1 MTWGTSPWGAVPWGV
16 QGFAALPSPAAF
28 TAATQDSVCDV
39 VFLVELQPATGAT
52 ATVERKSLTWG
63 TYAWGTLPYPQ
74 PAPPS
79 IRIDWSDRD
88 WTSRPDDTRA
98 NVHFEGRVEPPQFDR
113 SIPIVP
119 GSGRAAVSIGELV
132 AVNADGV
139 YDSYPDAYAIDAT
152 PVRVAVL
159 PKRSSR
165 YAEAATVFAGQGLD
179 WWADGSLHVRM
190 RDAGYLLDVDLLGT
204 YKGTG
209 GADGGTE
216 LAAKPIRQTYGLC
229 RGVSG
234 DLVDP
239 AKLIFR
245 FHDRLAAGVDA
256 VYIKG
261 APLSWDGSV
270 YTSYAAIAAAS
281 VPAGKFAVW
290 LGADGSGWR
299 LNADYGDGTVTAD
312 VRGDAVGG
320 YVSDT
325 AGVIR
330 RLLERGVL
338 TSSLALSSFA
348 SMAAYLPGVIGYH
361 VASQKDISAA
371 ATEVAVAAAAWWGD
385 AGDGLLSVGRLAAPV
400 GGGLAFGPEQIVGEV
415 EPMALPDD
423 IGPCVWRVEAGYR
436 RNWTPLSGADI
447 APVPTIATEARRQE
461 LADQSRRAAVGLV
474 ERQARNQLAK
484 TLTLDTLFDA
494 EADANTLCNN
504 LLTLYAAG
512 RRYYRVPVG
521 MAGYLPRL
529 GDTISVTWPRWGLA
543 GGKPLRVVGQRAQ
556 GRRVDL
562 LCFG

>member
-1 MTWGTSPWGAVPWGV
+1 MR
-16 QGFAALPSPAAF
+16 GFAALPSPAAF
-28 TAATQDSVCDV
+28 TAATQDSVCDA
-39 VFLVELQPATGAT
+39 VFLVEMQPATGAT
-52 ATVERKSLTWG
+52 ATVESKSLTWG
-63 TYAWGTLPYPQ
+63 TYPWGTLPYAQ

-79 IRIDWSDRD
+79 IRLDWSDRD
-88 WTSRPDDTRA
+88 WTSRPDDGRA
-98 NVHFEGRVEPPQFDR
+98 NIHFEGRVEPPQFDR

-132 AVNADGV
+132 AVNADGI

-165 YAEAATVFAGQGLD
+165 YSEAATVFQGQGLD

-190 RDAGYLLDVDLLGT
+190 RDAGYLLDVPLLTLYG
-204 YKGTG
+204 GTG
-209 GADGGTE
+209 GADGGAE
-216 LAAKPIRQTYGLC
+216 LAGKPIRQTYGLC

-234 DLVDP
+234 DLVD
-239 AKLIFR
+239 AARLIYR
-245 FHDRLAAGVDA
+245 CHDRLMQAVDA

-261 APLSWDGSV
+261 APVTWNGTTYS
-270 YTSYAAIAAAS
+270 SYAALAAAS
-281 VPAGKFAVW
+281 VASGQYAKW
-290 LGADGSGWR
+290 LGSDGSGWR
-299 LNADYGDGTVTAD
+299 LGTGPDGTPTAD

-330 RLLERGVL
+330 RLLERGVP
-338 TSSLALSSFA
+338 TSALALSSFA
-348 SMAAYLPGVIGYH
+348 SMAGYLPGVIGYH
-361 VASQKDISAA
+361 VAAQKDISAA

-400 GGGLAFGPEQIVGEV
+400 GGGLSFGEEQILAEP
-415 EPMALPDD
+415 EPMALPGA

-436 RNWTPLSGADI
+436 RNWTPLSGTDI
-447 APVPTIATEARRQE
+447 APVPTIATEQRRQE
-461 LADQSRRAAVGLV
+461 LADQSRRTAVGLV
-474 ERQARNQLAK
+474 ERQARNQLAQP
-484 TLTLDTLFDA
+484 LTVETLFDN
-494 EADANTLCNN
+494 ETDAATLCNN

-543 GGKPLRVVGQRAQ
+543 GGRALRVVGQRAQ

>member
-1 MTWGTSPWGAVPWGV
+1 MTWGTYPAGTVPWGV
-16 QGFAALPSPAAF
+16 QGFAALPSPASF
-28 TAATQDSVCDV
+28 TAATQDSVCDA
-39 VFLVELQPATGAT
+39 VFLIELQPATGAT
-52 ATVERKSLTWG
+52 ATVERKPLVQG
-63 TYAWGTLPYPQ
+63 TYAWGTLPYAQ

-79 IRIDWSDRD
+79 IRIDLSDRD
-88 WTSRPDDTRA
+88 WTSRPDDGRA
-98 NVHFEGRVEPPQFDR
+98 NVHFEGRCEPPQFDR

-132 AVNADGV
+132 AVNADGA

-165 YAEAATVFAGQGLD
+165 YGEAATVFAGQGLD

-190 RDAGYLLDVDLLGT
+190 RDAGYLLDVPLLALYG
-204 YKGTG
+204 GTG
-209 GADGGTE
+209 GADGGAE
-216 LAAKPIRQTYGLC
+216 LAGKPIRQTYGLC
-229 RGVSG
+229 RGVTG
-234 DLVDP
+234 DLVSSGL
-239 AKLIFR
+239 LIYR
-245 FHDRLAAGVDA
+245 CHDRLAFWIYA
-256 VYIKG
+256 VYISG
-261 APLSWDGSV
+261 APLTWDGV
-270 YTSYAAIAAAS
+270 VHASYAAVAAAT
-281 VPAGKFAVW
+281 VPAGKFTIW

-299 LNADYGDGTVTAD
+299 LGSSPGGTVTAD
-312 VRGDAVGG
+312 VGGDAVGG

-330 RLLERGVL
+330 RLLERGVP
-338 TSSLALSSFA
+338 TASLALSSFA

-361 VASQKDISAA
+361 VSSQKDISAA
-371 ATEVAVAAAAWWGD
+371 ATEVAVAAACWWGD

-400 GGGLAFGPEQIVGEV
+400 GGGLAFGPEQIVAEV
-415 EPMALPDD
+415 EPMALPDA

-436 RNWTPLSGADI
+436 RNWTPLQGTDI
-447 APVPTIATEARRQE
+447 APVPTIATEERRQQ

-484 TLTLDTLFDA
+484 PLTLETLFDS
-494 EADANTLCNN
+494 EADAAALCNN

-529 GDTISVTWPRWGLA
+529 GDTISVTWPRYGLA
-543 GGKPLRVVGQRAQ
+543 GGKALRVVGQRAQ
-556 GRRVDL
+556 GRKVDL

>member
-1 MTWGTSPWGAVPWGV
+1 MTWGAYPAGTVPWGV
-16 QGFAALPSPAAF
+16 RGFAALPSPASF
-28 TAATQDSVCDV
+28 TAATQDSVCDA
-39 VFLVELQPATGAT
+39 VFLVEAQPATGAT
-52 ATVERKSLTWG
+52 AVVERKPLTWG
-63 TYAWGTLPYPQ
+63 TFAWGTLPYPQ

-79 IRIDWSDRD
+79 LRLDWSDRD
-88 WTSRPDDTRA
+88 WTSRPDDDRP
-98 NVHFEGRVEPPQFDR
+98 NVHFEGRCEAPQFDR

-132 AVNADGV
+132 AVNADGI

-165 YAEAATVFAGQGLD
+165 YSEAATVFQGQGLD

-190 RDAGYLLDVDLLGT
+190 RDAGYLLDVPLLALYG
-204 YKGTG
+204 GTG
-209 GADGGTE
+209 GADGGAE
-216 LAAKPIRQTYGLC
+216 LAGKPIRQTYGLC

-234 DLVDP
+234 DLVSSSL
-239 AKLIFR
+239 LIYR
-245 FHDRLAAGVDA
+245 CHDRLMQAVDA

-261 APLSWDGSV
+261 APVTWNGTTYS
-270 YTSYAAIAAAS
+270 SYAALAAAS
-281 VPAGKFAVW
+281 VASGQYAKW
-290 LGADGSGWR
+290 LGSDGSGWR
-299 LNADYGDGTVTAD
+299 LGTGPDGTPTAD

-330 RLLERGVL
+330 RLLERGVPT
-338 TSSLALSSFA
+338 TSLMLSSFA

-361 VASQKDISAA
+361 VSSQKDISAA

-400 GGGLAFGPEQIVGEV
+400 GGGLAFGEEQILAEP
-415 EPMALPDD
+415 EPMALPDA

-436 RNWTPLSGADI
+436 RNWTPLSGTDI
-447 APVPTIATEARRQE
+447 APVPTIPTEERRQE
-461 LADQSRRAAVGLV
+461 LAGQSRRVPVALA
-474 ERQARNQLAK
+474 ERQVKSPLAK
-484 TLTLDTLFDA
+484 PLTLETLFDA
-494 EADANTLCNN
+494 EADAATLCNN

-521 MAGYLPRL
+521 MSGYLPRL

-543 GGKPLRVVGQRAQ
+543 GGKALRVVGQRAQ